1 MTSFFNPR
9 TPINDAFDL
18 IDKHVKP
25 TASKMQIHYDK
36 AAETRALLKRL
47 GFWPE
52 EKRKRGTPPRRKQG
66 MTVSEKAAI
75 AYKWAVKNDKTTM
88 DAAEY
93 FGIGADAIHSY
104 RQYRKLP
111 KLRK

>member
-1 MTSFFNPR
+1 MTSPFNPR
-9 TPINDAFDL
+9 TPINDVFDL

-36 AAETRALLKRL
+36 AAETRALLKRM
-47 GFWPE
+47 GCWPD
-52 EKRKRGTPPRRKQG
+52 EKPKRARPPRRKQG
-66 MTVSEKAAI
+66 MTVSEKASI

-88 DAAEY
+88 EAAAY